1 MTATK
6 PLDGRTYM
14 IGFAVLTVAG
24 ASAFK
29 GLMFLGRP
37 AWALA
42 AIAALLVVALSVTFA
57 LRGRLDET
65 GRAAEQFAWYW
76 GAGGAMAL
84 FLALT
89 GVYMALGA
97 PMLSLVLRG
106 PWTPLE
112 LMALGAFALA
122 AAEVV
127 GFAIAGILWWQVR
140 R

>member
-1 MTATK
+1 MTATN
-6 PLDGRTYM
+6 PLDGRSYM
-14 IGFAVLTVAG
+14 IGFAVLAVAG

-37 AWALA
+37 EWALI
-42 AIAALLVVALSVTFA
+42 AIAGLLAVALSITFA

-76 GAGGAMAL
+76 GAGGAMAI

-97 PMLSLVLRG
+97 PMLGLVLRG
-106 PWTPLE
+106 PWSPVE

-122 AAEVV
+122 AAELV
-127 GFAIAGILWWQVR
+127 GFALAGVAWWMAKR
-140 R
+140 